1 MRLPQSSRALFSFT
15 SKTLIF
21 VLGALASMSAH
32 TYSQQ
37 LQSSPNRLAFG
48 SVGINQSLTQTVTLT
63 NTGSTSIS
71 ISAVTDNS
79 TSFSTSGLTLPAT
92 LAAGQSATLSITFLP
107 TTSGSYSAAVTVTST
122 ASNTSLQI
130 GVGGYGVSNDPLTG
144 SPASLS
150 FGQVNVGSSTVL
162 PVVVSSPSS
171 RVVLTAYQV
180 AGTGYT
186 VSGPALPVTIRRG
199 QSITLNVTFAPS
211 ASGTSNGSVFLPG
224 PGLTIPL
231 TGSGASSTAG
241 QLTLSPSSLAFGNV
255 DVGSTSTLSSTITAS
270 GNSVTVSSASSS
282 NSQFAISGVALP
294 LTLAAGQSAQ
304 FNVTYTPSASGALS
318 ATVTMGSN
326 ASNSTSTESLSG
338 TGVTPTYSV
347 NLSWNASTSS
357 VSGYNVYR
365 GTVSGVYTKINS
377 SLDPTTSYT
386 DGTAAGGMTYYYAA
400 TAVNS
405 SGQESTYSSPITVV
419 IP

>member
-1 MRLPQSSRALFSFT
+1 MRLPQSSSALFSFT

-92 LAAGQSATLSITFLP
+92 LAAGQSASLNITFLP
-107 TTSGSYSAAVTVTST
+107 TTSGSYAAAVTVTST
-122 ASNTSLQI
+122 ASNSSLQI

-150 FGQVNVGSSTVL
+150 FGQVNVGSNSVL

-180 AGTGYT
+180 AGSGYT

-211 ASGTSNGSVFLPG
+211 ASGTSNGSIFLPG
-224 PGLTIPL
+224 PGLTIPV

-241 QLTLSPSSLAFGNV
+241 QLAVSPSSLAFGNV
-255 DVGSTSTLSSTITAS
+255 NVGSTSTLASTITAS
-270 GNSVTVSSASSS
+270 GSSVTVSSASSS
-282 NSQFAISGVALP
+282 NSQFAVSGVTLP
-294 LTLAAGQSAQ
+294 ITLAAGQSAQ
-304 FNVTYTPSASGALS
+304 FNVTYTPNASGALS
-318 ATVTMGSN
+318 ATVTLGSN

-338 TGVTPTYSV
+338 TGVTQTYSV

-377 SLDPTTSYT
+377 SLDPSTSYT
-386 DGTAAGGMTYYYAA
+386 DPTAAGGTTYYYAA

-405 SGQESTYSSPITVV
+405 SGQESSYSSPITVV